1 MKMSGMSG
9 MSGCSGMSR
18 AGQNS
23 NFSVSKLNSHENNHT
38 QTQDRS
44 QENTSTGKPVNPPGV
59 GSLLD
64 VKA

>member
-9 MSGCSGMSR
+9 YSGMSR

-23 NFSVSKLNSHENNHT
+23 NFSVSKLNNLQNN
-38 QTQDRS
+38 QTQAQNQS
-44 QENTSTGKPVNPPGV
+44 QEINSAAKPINPPGV